1 MIYYFSSG
9 EFGSLVFLEILKFL
23 KIDKVITIP
32 SRYKGR
38 GLKPQ
43 HPLIKSLALEKN
55 IEVIQVENPEE
66 LEFNE
71 RPDFIV
77 VCDYGKILKEK
88 TLKLPKIAP
97 LNIHPSLLPKY
108 RGASP
113 IERAMMEG
121 DEIGISVILMN
132 EKVDEGKIIRQEKI
146 NYSIEMT
153 KGDLYPILAQLSAKL
168 LKLSIED
175 FLSNNV
181 NLMEQIGKPTYAKKI
196 KKEELFLDFNE
207 NYLKIVRKINALSPK
222 PTARAIIKN
231 LYLKFYRA
239 IPCEMKLKPYEIYIN
254 KEEFIIGA
262 LDGSVKILEV
272 QPENSKIMKA
282 KDFINGYGKLI
293 LTSIG

>member
-9 EFGSLVFLEILKFL
+9 EFGALVFLEVIKLI
-23 KIDKVITIP
+23 KIKKVITIP
-32 SRYKGR
+32 NRHKGR
-38 GLKPQ
+38 GLKLQ
-43 HPLIKSLALEKN
+43 EPLIKSLALENN
-55 IEVIQVENPEE
+55 IEVIQTENPED

-71 RPDFIV
+71 RPNFIV
-77 VCDYGKILKEK
+77 VVDYGKILKEK
-88 TLKLPKIAP
+88 MLKLPKIAP

-113 IERAMMEG
+113 IERAIMEG
-121 DEIGISVILMN
+121 DEIGISIILMN
-132 EKVDEGKIIRQEKI
+132 EKIDEGKIIRQEKVD
-146 NYSIEMT
+146 YSIEMT

-175 FLSNNV
+175 FMNNNV
-181 NLMEQIGKPTYAKKI
+181 NLIEQIGQPTYAKKI
-196 KKEELFLDFNE
+196 KKEELFLNFNE
-207 NYLKIVRKINALSPK
+207 NYLKVVRKINALSPK

-282 KDFINGYGKLI
+282 KDFINGYAKLI
-293 LTSIG
+293 LA

>member
-9 EFGSLVFLEILKFL
+9 EFGSLVFLEVLKL
-23 KIDKVITIP
+23 IKIKKVITIP
-32 SRYKGR
+32 DRPKGR
-38 GLKPQ
+38 GLKFQEP
-43 HPLIKSLALEKN
+43 PIKSLALKNN
-55 IEVIQVENPEE
+55 IEVIQVENPED
-66 LEFNE
+66 LDFNE
-71 RPDFIV
+71 RPDFII

-97 LNIHPSLLPKY
+97 LNVHPSLLPKY
-108 RGASP
+108 RGAAP

-121 DEIGISVILMN
+121 DEVGVSIILMN
-132 EKVDEGKIIRQEKI
+132 ERIDEGKIIRQEKV

-175 FLSNNV
+175 FINNKV
-181 NLMEQIGKPTYAKKI
+181 NLMEQIGQPTYAKKI

-222 PTARAIIKN
+222 PTARAVIKN

-254 KEEFIIGA
+254 KEEFVIGA
-262 LDGSVKILEV
+262 LDGSVKILEI
-272 QPENSKIMKA
+272 QPENSKVMKA
-282 KDFINGYGKLI
+282 KDFINGYAKLI
-293 LTSIG
+293 LA

>member
-9 EFGSLVFLEILKFL
+9 EFGALVFLEVIKLI
-23 KIDKVITIP
+23 KIKKVITIP
-32 SRYKGR
+32 NRHKGR
-38 GLKPQ
+38 GLKLQ
-43 HPLIKSLALEKN
+43 EPLIKSLALENN
-55 IEVIQVENPEE
+55 IEVIQTENPED

-71 RPDFIV
+71 RPNFIV

-88 TLKLPKIAP
+88 MLKLPKIAP

-113 IERAMMEG
+113 IERAIMEG
-121 DEIGISVILMN
+121 DEIGISIILMN
-132 EKVDEGKIIRQEKI
+132 EKIDEGKIIRQEKVD
-146 NYSIEMT
+146 YSIEMT

-175 FLSNNV
+175 FMNNNV
-181 NLMEQIGKPTYAKKI
+181 NLIEQIGQPTYAKKI
-196 KKEELFLDFNE
+196 KKEELFLNFNE
-207 NYLKIVRKINALSPK
+207 NYLKVVRKINALSPK

-282 KDFINGYGKLI
+282 KDFINGYAKLI
-293 LTSIG
+293 LA

>member
-9 EFGSLVFLEILKFL
+9 EFGSLVFLEISKLIEIK
-23 KIDKVITIP
+23 KVITIP
-32 SRYKGR
+32 NRPKGR
-38 GLKPQ
+38 GQKFQ
-43 HPLIKSLALEKN
+43 EPLIKSIALKKN
-55 IEVIQVENPEE
+55 VEVIQTENPED

-88 TLKLPKIAP
+88 MLKLPKIAP

-108 RGASP
+108 RGAAP

-121 DEIGISVILMN
+121 DEIGISIILMN
-132 EKVDEGKIIRQEKI
+132 EKVDEGKIIRQEKVD
-146 NYSIEMT
+146 YSIEMT
-153 KGDLYPILAQLSAKL
+153 KGDLYPILAKLSAKL

-175 FLSNNV
+175 FMNNNV
-181 NLMEQIGKPTYAKKI
+181 NLMDQIGKPTYAKKI

-222 PTARAIIKN
+222 PTARTVIKN

-239 IPCEMKLKPYEIYIN
+239 IPCEMNLKPYEIYIN

-282 KDFINGYGKLI
+282 KDFINGYAKLI
-293 LTSIG
+293 LA

>member
-1 MIYYFSSG
+1 
-9 EFGSLVFLEILKFL
+9 
-23 KIDKVITIP
+23 
-32 SRYKGR
+32 
-38 GLKPQ
+38 
-43 HPLIKSLALEKN
+43 
-55 IEVIQVENPEE
+55 
-66 LEFNE
+66 
-71 RPDFIV
+71 
-77 VCDYGKILKEK
+77 
-88 TLKLPKIAP
+88 
-97 LNIHPSLLPKY
+97 
-108 RGASP
+108 
-113 IERAMMEG
+113 MMEG
-121 DEIGISVILMN
+121 DEIGVSVILMN

-222 PTARAIIKN
+222 PTARAVIKN

-262 LDGSVKILEV
+262 LDGSVKVLEV

>member
-9 EFGSLVFLEILKFL
+9 EFGSLVFLEILKL
-23 KIDKVITIP
+23 IKIKKVITIP
-32 SRYKGR
+32 NRYKGR
-38 GLKPQ
+38 GLKSQ
-43 HPLIKSLALEKN
+43 EPLIKSLALEN
-55 IEVIQVENPEE
+55 NVEVIQTENPEDV
-66 LEFNE
+66 EFNE

-77 VCDYGKILKEK
+77 VCDYGKILKER

-121 DEIGISVILMN
+121 DEIGVSIILMN
-132 EKVDEGKIIRQEKI
+132 EKIDEGKIVRQEKVD
-146 NYSIEMT
+146 YSIEMT

-175 FLSNNV
+175 FINNEV
-181 NLMEQIGKPTYAKKI
+181 NLRDQIGQPTYAKKI

-207 NYLKIVRKINALSPK
+207 NYLKIVRKINALSPR

-239 IPCEMKLKPYEIYIN
+239 IPFQINLKPYEIYIN

-262 LDGSVKILEV
+262 LDGAVKILEV
-272 QPENSKIMKA
+272 QPQNSRIMKA
-282 KDFINGYGKLI
+282 KDFINGYAKLI
-293 LTSIG
+293 LA